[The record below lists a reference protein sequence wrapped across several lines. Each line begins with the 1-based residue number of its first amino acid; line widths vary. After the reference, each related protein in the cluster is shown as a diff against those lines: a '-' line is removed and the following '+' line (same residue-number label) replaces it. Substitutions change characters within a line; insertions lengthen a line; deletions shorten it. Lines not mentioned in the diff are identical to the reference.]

1 MILYIARKGAKF
13 FMDGERYYLA
23 AISLTDGHPGTQFRD
38 MLGHD
43 ALRGPVE
50 RLYFTGEWRD
60 LPLMGWNTFCLK
72 MEEAGQ
78 KKWLAKI
85 KELDGNVILDH
96 LESQLMSASR
106 DGQAPNRS
114 LLEAT
119 VKALQGV
126 TALTKISADAEMG
139 GSADGI
145 EVKFIPSLNTPVEPS
160 EWERILAEKDP
171 TLVRYFGIKSRSSGK
186 TSTLPSNAVGD
197 KKETK

>member
-1 MILYIARKGAKF
+1 MDVARKGAKF
-13 FMDGERYYLA
+13 FMNGEQYFKA
-23 AISLTDGHPGTQFRD
+23 AVALTDLYPGVQFRD
-38 MLGHD
+38 MLNHD
-43 ALRGPVE
+43 YRVSQLE
-50 RLYFTGEWRD
+50 RAYFQDEWRE
-60 LPLMGWNTFCLK
+60 LKLYGYNTFCLK

-145 EVKFIPSLNTPVEPS
+145 EVKFIPSLNRPVEPE
-160 EWERILAEKDP
+160 EWEAILAEKNPD
-171 TLVRYFGIKSRSSGK
+171 LVRYFGIKSRKSGK
-186 TSTLPSNAVGD
+186 TSTLPSPAVGD

>member
-1 MILYIARKGAKF
+1 ME
-13 FMDGERYYLA
+13 GERYYLA
-23 AISLTDGHPGTQFRD
+23 AVALTDSNPGTQFRD
-38 MLGHD
+38 MLSHD
-43 ALRGPVE
+43 SMCSHVE
-50 RLYFTGEWRD
+50 RLYFRDEWRD

-72 MEEAGQ
+72 MEQSGQ

-145 EVKFIPSLNTPVEPS
+145 EVRFIPSLNTPVEPE
-160 EWERILAEKDP
+160 EWEKILAEKDP
-171 TLVRYFGIKSRSSGK
+171 TLVRYFGIKAPKPDSTSS
-186 TSTLPSNAVGD
+186 LPSSAEGT
-197 KKETK
+197 KGETK